1 MAEPEDRSLDA
12 RPRTDAASDGMLE
25 RVTSA
30 HSSSLP
36 AGAAVPRPPGVI
48 YAPEPDAFDEALE
61 PDGTPR
67 TPYEEILD
75 ALAGMDLAA
84 LGDELLEDSREHG
97 VWFAGADGP
106 RPFRLDPVPRLINPA
121 EWEELKRGLSQ
132 RVEALDRFVADA
144 YGAQEIV
151 AAGRLPARVLESCDH
166 FERRLVG
173 LPAAPVRVGVA
184 GLDVVRGADG
194 RFLVLE
200 DNVRTPSGIGYAFA
214 AREALDRHLPE
225 HLAGDRVGLDSA
237 VGMVA
242 ATLAE
247 SAPAGVGEPS
257 VVLLTDGRANSA
269 WYEHERLAHALSIPL
284 VTLGDLE
291 VSSGRLSARLGEGRM
306 PVDVVYRRTDED
318 RLEDEHNKL
327 TDVGAALIEPLSA
340 GTLTCVNAFGTGVAD
355 DKLVHAYVED
365 MVRFYLGEEPLL
377 GSVATHDLGV
387 PEVCQEVLGRIDE
400 LVVKPRTGHGG
411 HGVVVAP
418 HARPED
424 VRRIA
429 EVVERDPASYIAQ
442 ETIMLSRHPTAAE
455 GRLEPRHVDLRP
467 FVLLSPHNVRVVPG
481 GLTRVA
487 LSRDA
492 LVVNSSQ
499 QGGGK
504 DTWVLS

>member
-106 RPFRLDPVPRLINPA
+106 RPFRLDPVPRLIN
-121 EWEELKRGLSQ
+121 RR
-132 RVEALDRFVADA
+132 RVG
-144 YGAQEIV
+144 GAG
-151 AAGRLPARVLESCDH
+151 AGSLPARRGPRPLRG
-166 FERRLVG
+166 RRLRGAGDRCGREAARPRARELRSLRAPSLVG

-237 VGMVA
+237 VGN
-242 ATLAE
+242 
-247 SAPAGVGEPS
+247 AG
-257 VVLLTDGRANSA
+257 
-269 WYEHERLAHALSIPL
+269 
-284 VTLGDLE
+284 GD
-291 VSSGRLSARLGEGRM
+291 AR
-306 PVDVVYRRTDED
+306 
-318 RLEDEHNKL
+318 
-327 TDVGAALIEPLSA
+327 
-340 GTLTCVNAFGTGVAD
+340 
-355 DKLVHAYVED
+355 
-365 MVRFYLGEEPLL
+365 
-377 GSVATHDLGV
+377 
-387 PEVCQEVLGRIDE
+387 
-400 LVVKPRTGHGG
+400 
-411 HGVVVAP
+411 
-418 HARPED
+418 
-424 VRRIA
+424 
-429 EVVERDPASYIAQ
+429 
-442 ETIMLSRHPTAAE
+442 
-455 GRLEPRHVDLRP
+455 
-467 FVLLSPHNVRVVPG
+467 
-481 GLTRVA
+481 
-487 LSRDA
+487 
-492 LVVNSSQ
+492 
-499 QGGGK
+499 
-504 DTWVLS
+504 